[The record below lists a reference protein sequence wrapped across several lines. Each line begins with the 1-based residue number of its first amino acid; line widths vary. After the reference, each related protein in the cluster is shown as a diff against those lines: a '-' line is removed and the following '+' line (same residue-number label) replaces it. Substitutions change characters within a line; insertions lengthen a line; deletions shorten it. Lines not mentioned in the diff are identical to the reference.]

1 MEKDLNLAQF
11 YGMSQNYTKIPREW
25 YKKYNVKRGLRNEDK
40 TGVLIGLTRIA
51 DVVGYKL
58 DADGHKVDADGEL
71 YYRGVNVA
79 DMVHIGEHTS
89 YLYEEACFLLLF
101 GCLPTQKD
109 LQKYSERLKDGYEL
123 PDGFLENHL
132 LRHPGKNLMN
142 QLQLAILGL
151 YNYDAS
157 PDDTDPYRTLVKGI
171 DIMAKLPSICCY
183 AYNAKQHYYARES
196 LVLHYPRQ
204 EYSTA
209 ENILSMLRLD
219 GSFTEEE
226 AHLLDVMLLLHAD
239 HGGGTNST
247 FTNVVVSST
256 DTDIYSTIASS
267 IGSLK
272 GPRHGGANV
281 RTANMMDKVIS
292 AVGPEADDDA
302 IRAAIDRLLRGEL
315 DNPSRLVYGL
325 GHAVYTLSDP
335 RAVLIRE
342 LVAHLAPQK
351 NMERE
356 FEFFRRFER
365 VASSYLSEK
374 KGIAM
379 SANVDFYSGLA
390 YRMLGIPR
398 DLYTPLFVLSRTAG
412 WIAHNIEHKLYD
424 GRIVRPAAKYV
435 GELMEYVPREER
447 Q

>member
-1 MEKDLNLAQF
+1 MEKNLSLAQF

-25 YKKYNVKRGLRNEDK
+25 YRKYNVKRGLRNEDK

-58 DADGHKVDADGEL
+58 DEDGRKVDADGEL

-79 DMVHIGEHTS
+79 DMVRRAGQAEC
-89 YLYEEACFLLLF
+89 LYEEACFLILF
-101 GCLPTQKD
+101 GCLPTRAD
-109 LQKYSERLKDGYEL
+109 LKKYTERLKESYEL

-132 LRHPGKNLMN
+132 LHHPAENLMN
-142 QLQLAILGL
+142 QLQLAILAL
-151 YNYDAS
+151 YNYDGS
-157 PDDTDPYRTLVKGI
+157 PDDTDPYKTLVKGI

-219 GSFTEEE
+219 GSFTKEE

-256 DTDIYSTIASS
+256 DTDIYSAIGSS

-272 GPRHGGANV
+272 GARHGGANV

-302 IRAAIDRLLRGEL
+302 IRSVIDRLMAGEL
-315 DNPSRLVYGL
+315 DNPSRLVYGM

-335 RAVLIRE
+335 RAVLLRE
-342 LVAHLAPQK
+342 LSARLAAQK
-351 NMERE
+351 GMERE
-356 FEFFRRFER
+356 FQFFQRFER
-365 VASSYLSEK
+365 VATEYLSEK
-374 KGIAM
+374 KGVSM
-379 SANVDFYSGLA
+379 SANVDFYSGFA

-398 DLYTPLFVLSRTAG
+398 DLYTPLFVLSRTVG

-435 GELMEYVPREER
+435 GDMLEYVPREDR